1 MGARVVVLFVGT
13 EYVPDLMQQT
23 AERMQSISRRQHKNH
38 PQSEFSSSTDYEPQ
52 KKIIW

>member
-23 AERMQSISRRQHKNH
+23 AERMQSFQRH
-38 PQSEFSSSTDYEPQ
+38 PQSSSEFNYKNEPQ

>member
-23 AERMQSISRRQHKNH
+23 SERMQSFQRH
-38 PQSEFSSSTDYEPQ
+38 PQNPQSSSEFNYKNEPQ